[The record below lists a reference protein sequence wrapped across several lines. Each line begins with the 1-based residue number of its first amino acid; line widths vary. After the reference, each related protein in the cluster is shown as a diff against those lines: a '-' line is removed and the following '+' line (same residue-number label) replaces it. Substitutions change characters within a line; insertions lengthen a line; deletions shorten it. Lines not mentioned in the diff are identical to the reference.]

1 MGKKIG
7 GKLVHLN
14 STNGFVKFVD
24 LAKLKIYK
32 KAFEKLLIEELLID
46 RDLNPLQ
53 TSWKGRYLVG

>member
-7 GKLVHLN
+7 GKLVHFN
-14 STNGFVKFVD
+14 STSGFVKFVD

-32 KAFEKLLIEELLID
+32 KAFEKLLIEELLND

-53 TSWKGRYLVG
+53 TS

>member
-14 STNGFVKFVD
+14 STNSFVKFVD

-32 KAFEKLLIEELLID
+32 KVFEKLLIEELLND

-53 TSWKGRYLVG
+53 TS